1 MFGLLFPLFP
11 TERFQGKI
19 QSNGGVMVK
28 PIKPVN
34 NNVQEQITLEEARLH
49 LRLDATGSPPTH
61 PDDDLVD
68 ALITAA
74 RESAQIYT
82 GVAIASQTY
91 QLALDAFPAADIQLD
106 VWPVSSIT
114 SITYVD
120 QNGATQ
126 TLASTEYGLDEYN
139 RPSHIHLKYQ
149 KAWPSTRA
157 QPNAVLITFVAGFT
171 DHISPN
177 TYPTPLSIKQAM
189 LLTIGHLYA
198 NREAINVG
206 NIVTEIPL
214 GATYLLTQHRINLG
228 V

>member
-1 MFGLLFPLFP
+1 MAKPL
-11 TERFQGKI
+11 
-19 QSNGGVMVK
+19 K
-28 PIKPVN
+28 PIHGN
-34 NNVQEQITLEEARLH
+34 IQEPISIEDARLH

-61 PDDDLVD
+61 PDDALVE

-74 RESAQIYT
+74 RESAEIYT
-82 GVAIASQTY
+82 GLAIASQTY
-91 QLALDAFPAADIQLD
+91 QLALDAFPEGDIELD
-106 VWPVSSIT
+106 IWPVSSIT

-120 QNGATQ
+120 EAGATQ
-126 TLASTEYGLDEYN
+126 TLATTEYELDEYH

-149 KAWPSTRA
+149 KSWPKTRT
-157 QPNAVLITFVAGFT
+157 QHNAVLITLVAGFT
-171 DHISPN
+171 DHLSPN

-206 NIVTEIPL
+206 NIVTEVPL
-214 GATYLLTQHRINLG
+214 GATYLLTQHRILLG